1 MAEFV
6 THDEYEGRER
16 LCDERFARDKHQ
28 IEENKAMLREMRD
41 LNIKMTQMLER
52 HDKELEEHGKRL
64 TEIEHAPADTY
75 GKLKVAVVTAI
86 VTGIAGWI
94 LSAIVAAAKG

>member
-28 IEENKAMLREMRD
+28 IDENRTMLQELRD
-41 LNIKMTQMLER
+41 CNIKLTQMIER
-52 HDKELEEHGKRL
+52 HDKELDAQEKRL
-64 TEIEHAPADTY
+64 SAIEHAPADTY
-75 GKLKVAVVTAI
+75 GKLKVALITAVITGFAGYI
-86 VTGIAGWI
+86 V
-94 LSAIVAAAKG
+94 SAIANAPK